1 MTFRTCYGHYEFLV
15 MPLGLNNA
23 LAMFMDLMNRF
34 FRDQF
39 VIVFIGQHISVYSQL
54 DEEHEQY

>member
-1 MTFRTCYGHYEFLV
+1 MTFRICYSHYEFLV

-34 FRDQF
+34 FSQYLDQF
-39 VIVFIGQHISVYSQL
+39 VIVFMDNILACIHS
-54 DEEHEQY
+54 